1 MQTVPVFL
9 TANEGL
15 AHGQV
20 FEIGIG
26 ERAVTRYMLM
36 SASGRDSQGIP
47 MAIASVRT
55 LDDESRR
62 RLTIGFNN
70 FAHAVDHY
78 VMLIFPTV
86 VIGLEV
92 VYGRPYGELLAL
104 GTASF
109 FAFGIFS
116 LPAGWLAD
124 RWSRRYMM
132 IVFYIGCGV
141 SCAAAAIAPN
151 FIALAF
157 ALFALGVFASIYH
170 PVGTAIVVAAATN
183 RGRTLAFNGV
193 CGNIGVALAAGIT
206 AALIAWIGWRGAFLV
221 PAAVCVATG
230 IAYLVMVP
238 DDRKHAAGRSAAPDV
253 RLAMWMMI
261 AVFGLFILIG
271 TTAGL
276 VFNTMTIALPKLI
289 DERISGISL
298 VQVGGIATG
307 VFLCGA
313 VAQFTVGRVLEKYP
327 AHLVFAFT
335 GLMQFIGVVWAV
347 YATDYALLG
356 ALAFSMAFIYAQ
368 VTVNDFVIA
377 RYTADKWRGRVYA
390 VRYFITYLISG
401 AGITLIALLHS
412 RGGFDLVLGTIAVI
426 AFGFVIG
433 TAAVALLV
441 NGVEH
446 DSRAVQPAE

>member
-1 MQTVPVFL
+1 MAMASPSAQSFD
-9 TANEGL
+9 NEW
-15 AHGQV
+15 H
-20 FEIGIG
+20 
-26 ERAVTRYMLM
+26 
-36 SASGRDSQGIP
+36 
-47 MAIASVRT
+47 
-55 LDDESRR
+55 R

-86 VIGLEV
+86 VIGLEAI
-92 VYGRPYGELLAL
+92 YGRPYAELLAL

-132 IVFYIGCGV
+132 VVFYIGCGL
-141 SCAAAAIAPN
+141 SLAAAAVSPN
-151 FIALAF
+151 FVALAF

-170 PVGTAIVVAAATN
+170 PVGTAIVVAAAVN

-206 AALIAWIGWRGAFLV
+206 AALTAWIGWRGAFLI
-221 PAAVCVATG
+221 PAAICIVTG

-238 DDRKHAAGRSAAPDV
+238 DDRSQKAGRSMAPEV
-253 RLAMWMMI
+253 RLTMGIMI
-261 AVFGLFILIG
+261 TVFALFIVIG

-276 VFNTMTIALPKLI
+276 VFNTLTIALPKVI
-289 DERISGISL
+289 DERAGSSISL
-298 VQVGGIATG
+298 VAVGGIATAI
-307 VFLCGA
+307 FLCGA
-313 VAQFTVGRVLEKYP
+313 IAQFTIGRVLEKYP

-335 GLMQFIGVVWAV
+335 GLMQFVGVVWVV
-347 YATDYALLG
+347 YATGYALLA
-356 ALAFSMAFIYAQ
+356 ALAFAMAFIYAQ

-377 RYTADKWRGRVYA
+377 RYTADAWRARVYA

-401 AGITLIALLHS
+401 AAITMIALLHS
-412 RGGFDLVLGTIAVI
+412 RGGFDLVLTVTAVI
-426 AFGFVIG
+426 ALGFLFG
-433 TAAVALLV
+433 TAGVALLV
-441 NGVEH
+441 NGVER
-446 DSRAVQPAE
+446 DAKALAPAE

>member
-1 MQTVPVFL
+1 MAL
-9 TANEGL
+9 SS
-15 AHGQV
+15 AHN
-20 FEIGIG
+20 
-26 ERAVTRYMLM
+26 
-36 SASGRDSQGIP
+36 
-47 MAIASVRT
+47 

-132 IVFYIGCGV
+132 VVFYIGCGL
-141 SCAAAAIAPN
+141 SCAAAAFSPN
-151 FIALAF
+151 FIALAIS
-157 ALFALGVFASIYH
+157 LFAIGVFASIYH
-170 PVGTAIVVAAATN
+170 PVGTAIVVSAATN

-206 AALIAWIGWRGAFLV
+206 ATLTAWIGWRGAFLV
-221 PAAVCVATG
+221 PAVVCVATG
-230 IAYLVMVP
+230 IAYFVMVP
-238 DDRKHAAGRSAAPDV
+238 DDRKQAASRSAAADV
-253 RLAMWMMI
+253 RLAMGVMI
-261 AVFGLFILIG
+261 AVFGLFVLIG

-276 VFNTMTIALPKLI
+276 VFNTVTIALPKVI

-298 VQVGGIATG
+298 VAVGSIATG

-313 VAQFTVGRVLEKYP
+313 IAQFTVGRILEKYP

-335 GLMQFIGVVWAV
+335 GLMQFIGVVWAF
-347 YATDYALLG
+347 YATGTMLLV
-356 ALAFSMAFIYAQ
+356 ALAFAMAFIYAQ

-401 AGITLIALLHS
+401 AAITMIAFLHS

-426 AFGFVIG
+426 ALGFVIG

-441 NGVEH
+441 SGVERE
-446 DSRAVQPAE
+446 SRVVQPAE